1 MFCFAPGARRPE
13 LRGPSDSPW
22 RNKST
27 YTPSV
32 LRQQK
37 SRFAAQTLAQ
47 VLAAL
52 LVGGGILSAV
62 WVINLNQASAS
73 LKVTLVSQTKELEGL
88 RAALEQSK
96 QSSAPA
102 ELAMA
107 QRSKPGGRHCSS
119 AKKCWRLCRKACCSQ
134 AMVMLHACSWWRK
147 AFTVV
152 WVTSIKADDR
162 LLEVAGYTLEP
173 AAQRLGQPVG
183 GQCAVARAGPEHR
196 QGRKRQARKTL
207 LQPVVG
213 AAPQSAAKPAGAAA
227 SGAPVASAVAP
238 VLPPVWSY
246 SLLSST
252 VMTPA
257 NSAATRGQTMK
268 QMWQA
273 QMVRLDGLSLRE
285 RSFSIFVDPGVLW
298 RAGGHP
304 VAVTGADCPQA
315 KLSQRVESRA
325 QSCNACATACG

>member
-1 MFCFAPGARRPE
+1 MAQQVNLCLP
-13 LRGPSDSPW
+13 
-22 RNKST
+22 
-27 YTPSV
+27 V
-32 LRQQK
+32 LRKQK
-37 SRFAAQTLAQ
+37 NRFAAQTLAQ

-107 QRSKPGGRHCSS
+107 QEIKTRRAALQQREKVLATLSQGLLQPGHGH
-119 AKKCWRLCRKACCSQ
+119 AARLQLVAQSIPP
-134 AMVMLHACSWWRK
+134 
-147 AFTVV
+147 VV

-173 AAQRLGQPVG
+173 AALNDWVNQLAASALLRGQALSTVK
-183 GQCAVARAGPEHR
+183 VESVKPE
-196 QGRKRQARKTL
+196 TL

-213 AAPQSAAKPAGAAA
+213 AAPQSAAKPAGAA

-246 SLLSST
+246 SLLSSM

-257 NSAATRGQTMK
+257 SGTA
-268 QMWQA
+268 
-273 QMVRLDGLSLRE
+273 
-285 RSFSIFVDPGVLW
+285 
-298 RAGGHP
+298 
-304 VAVTGADCPQA
+304 TGAKP
-315 KLSQRVESRA
+315 
-325 QSCNACATACG
+325 